1 MAGRG
6 QVPGRC
12 NTTDVRRHDLGE
24 GNARAMSAGWIY
36 GGGMVKGKMMKKK
49 LNIREIIKAQLK
61 ATGRTANWLAKQ
73 QTAVHEN
80 TCRTYLYGGRDTS
93 GRVLGE
99 LLAILE
105 LEIVPK
111 GKRENHE

>member
-1 MAGRG
+1 
-6 QVPGRC
+6 
-12 NTTDVRRHDLGE
+12 
-24 GNARAMSAGWIY
+24 
-36 GGGMVKGKMMKKK
+36 MKKK

-80 TCRTYLYGGRDTS
+80 TCRTYLYGGGRDTS